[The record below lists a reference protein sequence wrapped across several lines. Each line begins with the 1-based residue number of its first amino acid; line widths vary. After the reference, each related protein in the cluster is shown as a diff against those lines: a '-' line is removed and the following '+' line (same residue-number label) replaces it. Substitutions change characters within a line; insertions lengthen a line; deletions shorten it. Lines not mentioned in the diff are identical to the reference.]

1 MMDHGQVLA
10 FLERQQ
16 SMSHPLLENRSTK
29 PKHIAIIILWLP
41 LGIVGCRPA
50 APPPATLPPIPQA
63 QAPTTAA
70 QAHAPAPS
78 SALLFG
84 DRAELTSATR
94 MIRRPAG
101 GGGQQW
107 EVTKTYNSGRT
118 RISAV
123 RRPGNNVT
131 EYYNS
136 STGPEGSTARRRVV
150 AKSSNTDR

>member
-1 MMDHGQVLA
+1 MLRRGRLITVVVGVTAAGWSLGCSA
-10 FLERQQ
+10 
-16 SMSHPLLENRSTK
+16 NRD
-29 PKHIAIIILWLP
+29 
-41 LGIVGCRPA
+41 
-50 APPPATLPPIPQA
+50 ATQ
-63 QAPTTAA
+63 TAA
-70 QAHAPAPS
+70 QAHASTPS

-131 EYYNS
+131 EYYTS
-136 STGPEGSTARRRVV
+136 STGAEGTTARRRVV
-150 AKSSNTDR
+150 AKSSNADR

>member
-1 MMDHGQVLA
+1 
-10 FLERQQ
+10 
-16 SMSHPLLENRSTK
+16 MSRRCRLLMVVVGVAAAGWNLGCSTNRD
-29 PKHIAIIILWLP
+29 
-41 LGIVGCRPA
+41 
-50 APPPATLPPIPQA
+50 ATQ
-63 QAPTTAA
+63 TAA

-78 SALLFG
+78 PALLFG

-94 MIRRPAG
+94 MIRRPTG
-101 GGGQQW
+101 SGGQQW
-107 EVTKTYNSGRT
+107 EVTRTYNSGRT

-131 EYYNS
+131 EYYTS